1 MTGLIYFLFFCSGLS
16 GLIYQVV
23 WVRVFGNVF
32 GNTVYSASLV
42 IAVFMLGLGV
52 GSWVVGTWADR
63 RYAARPESLLKTY
76 GYFELA
82 IGLMGLAIS
91 VLLPHLGRVSALVSS
106 YLRDPGGW
114 YVLSTASYLA
124 RGAIAIVLLAPITM
138 LMGGTLTLLI
148 RHLVGRDLE
157 VGHWRIAVLYGV
169 NTAGAALGCI
179 LTDFL
184 LVPAAGLQGTQ
195 MFAVFFNIVAAAGA
209 FGLAGALASGATPA
223 PARKKKKPSI
233 SAVTAQTVPLSPPA
247 SSGLGWTSL
256 ALALSGFAAMGMEIL
271 WFRHFTLLLG
281 EFRAVFS
288 LLLTVILIGIGAGSL
303 AGGFLLRRIAR
314 PAQWLMVVQGFF
326 VASTLLGLTVASLGN
341 IKDAAFANPAYR
353 AAVGHM
359 VAAAPGVESDLARTL
374 RELWFNARPILLEVL
389 IPALLMG
396 LAFPLANAIIQRA
409 ERPVGRRAGIL
420 YLSNTF
426 GAVCGSLAAGFLLLP
441 VLGIQSSATIL
452 TTAAALAVGPL
463 YLATDVGRAL
473 LGPSSSAAS
482 NKTRPPYP
490 LAFAVSILVAGG
502 AIGLWL
508 RLPSNYLITRALELP
523 MRHERLLTL
532 SEGVTEVIAITEEP
546 GTGRTLFTNGHR
558 MSSTAPLSQ
567 RYMRAFAHIPLLS
580 ADNPETV
587 LVIGFGVGNTTQAA
601 TLHPSVRRV
610 EVVDLSRHVLTHAG
624 YFKNSNGDVLNDRRV
639 AVYVNDGRQH
649 LQMQRPGSYDLITLE
664 PPPIAQAGVAALYS
678 EEFYAL
684 AKTRLKMKGFMSQ
697 WLPVYQVPA
706 ASTLAMIRA
715 FVDVFPQSVLVS
727 GAEADLLLVGANDSR
742 IEIDPARVANAMTNA
757 PALRADLQR
766 VDLGSVREIVGAFLA
781 SPQKLSAATRNS
793 APVTDDRPIQEY
805 GVRSLLTFGDGL
817 PASVADVREV
827 AAWCPKCFADG
838 KPVPLVQGLDT
849 YLALLGRA
857 YSATP
862 AEAARTRLLAEGGTR
877 RVDGSAYLGA
887 LVPESAEM
895 HNILGSALADKGEFD
910 RAIAEF
916 REALRLEPDSA
927 SAHENLGL
935 ALASHQEPEEAVVH
949 LRRSVQLD
957 PGSGRAHY
965 ALAGIL
971 LAAGQYE
978 GAIDELRASLRVTP
992 DSVEIHDGLGIV
1004 LASQGKLDEAVDE
1017 FRASLRLRPI
1027 SAGAHNNLGMAL
1039 ASQGKLDA
1047 AIDEFHQALALQPEF
1062 VEARR
1067 NLTTALQR
1075 RQRRT
1080 KTDTR

>member
-1 MTGLIYFLFFCSGLS
+1 MTSYRRPLWHSRFFFSSRRRHTRSLCDWSSDVCSSDLS
-16 GLIYQVV
+16 P
-23 WVRVFGNVF
+23 RVS
-32 GNTVYSASLV
+32 TQDEALSPRAS
-42 IAVFMLGLGV
+42 
-52 GSWVVGTWADR
+52 
-63 RYAARPESLLKTY
+63 
-76 GYFELA
+76 
-82 IGLMGLAIS
+82 S
-91 VLLPHLGRVSALVSS
+91 VLA
-106 YLRDPGGW
+106 
-114 YVLSTASYLA
+114 
-124 RGAIAIVLLAPITM
+124 
-138 LMGGTLTLLI
+138 
-148 RHLVGRDLE
+148 
-157 VGHWRIAVLYGV
+157 
-169 NTAGAALGCI
+169 
-179 LTDFL
+179 
-184 LVPAAGLQGTQ
+184 
-195 MFAVFFNIVAAAGA
+195 
-209 FGLAGALASGATPA
+209 
-223 PARKKKKPSI
+223 
-233 SAVTAQTVPLSPPA
+233 
-247 SSGLGWTSL
+247 WTSL
-256 ALALSGFAAMGMEIL
+256 ALSLSGFAAMGMEIL

-288 LLLTVILIGIGAGSL
+288 LLLTVILVGIGAGSL
-303 AGGFLLRRIAR
+303 AGGFLLRRTAR
-314 PAQWLMVVQGFF
+314 PAQWLMIVQGLF
-326 VASTLLGLTVASLGN
+326 VASTLLGLATASLGN
-341 IKDAAFANPAYR
+341 IKDAAFANPAYL
-353 AAVGHM
+353 AAVGHV
-359 VAAAPGVESDLARTL
+359 VAAPPGAESDLARTL
-374 RELWFNARPILLEVL
+374 QELWFNAKPILLEVL

-409 ERPVGRRAGIL
+409 ERSVGRRAGVL
-420 YLSNTF
+420 YFSNTV

-441 VLGIQSSATIL
+441 VFGIQGTATIL
-452 TTAAALAVGPL
+452 TAAASLAVPL
-463 YLATDVGRAL
+463 YLASVGPTLSRGA
-473 LGPSSSAAS
+473 
-482 NKTRPPYP
+482 
-490 LAFAVSILVAGG
+490 LAFAVSIFVAGG
-502 AIGLWL
+502 GIGLWL
-508 RLPSNYLITRALELP
+508 LLPSNYLITRALARP
-523 MRHERLLTL
+523 TGSERLLAL
-532 SEGVTEVIAITEEP
+532 SEGLTEVIAITDAP

-558 MSSTAPLSQ
+558 MSSTAPFSQ
-567 RYMRAFAHIPLLS
+567 RYMRALAHIPLLS

-927 SAHENLGL
+927 SAHLNLGL
-935 ALASHQEPEEAVVH
+935 ALASHQAPEEAVVH

-992 DSVEIHDGLGIV
+992 DSVEIHEGLGIV

-1017 FRASLRLRPI
+1017 FRASVRLRPI

-1062 VEARR
+1062 AEARR

>member
-256 ALALSGFAAMGMEIL
+256 ALALSGFAAMGMEIV

-326 VASTLLGLTVASLGN
+326 VASTLLGLAVASLGN

-409 ERPVGRRAGIL
+409 ERTVGRRAGIL
-420 YLSNTF
+420 YLSNTV

-441 VLGIQSSATIL
+441 VLGIQGSATIL

-473 LGPSSSAAS
+473 LAPSSSAAS
-482 NKTRPPYP
+482 TKTRPTYP

-523 MRHERLLTL
+523 MQHERLLTL

-684 AKTRLKMKGFMSQ
+684 AKTRLKMKGFISQ

-742 IEIDPARVANAMTNA
+742 IEIDPALVANAMTNA
-757 PALRADLQR
+757 PALRADLQW

-805 GVRSLLTFGDGL
+805 GVRSLLALGDGL

-862 AEAARTRLLAEGGTR
+862 AEAARTRLLAEEGTR

-935 ALASHQEPEEAVVH
+935 ALSSHQEPEEAVVH

-1062 VEARR
+1062 AEARR

>member
-82 IGLMGLAIS
+82 IGLMGLTIS

-124 RGAIAIVLLAPITM
+124 RGAIAIVLLTPITM

-247 SSGLGWTSL
+247 SSGLAWTSL

-326 VASTLLGLTVASLGN
+326 VASTLLGLAVASLGN

-420 YLSNTF
+420 YLSNTV

-684 AKTRLKMKGFMSQ
+684 AKTRLKMKGFISQ

-935 ALASHQEPEEAVVH
+935 ALASHQAPEEAVVH

-992 DSVEIHDGLGIV
+992 DSVEIHEGLGIV

-1062 VEARR
+1062 AEARR

>member
-1 MTGLIYFLFFCSGLS
+1 
-16 GLIYQVV
+16 
-23 WVRVFGNVF
+23 
-32 GNTVYSASLV
+32 
-42 IAVFMLGLGV
+42 
-52 GSWVVGTWADR
+52 
-63 RYAARPESLLKTY
+63 
-76 GYFELA
+76 
-82 IGLMGLAIS
+82 
-91 VLLPHLGRVSALVSS
+91 
-106 YLRDPGGW
+106 
-114 YVLSTASYLA
+114 
-124 RGAIAIVLLAPITM
+124 
-138 LMGGTLTLLI
+138 
-148 RHLVGRDLE
+148 
-157 VGHWRIAVLYGV
+157 
-169 NTAGAALGCI
+169 
-179 LTDFL
+179 
-184 LVPAAGLQGTQ
+184 
-195 MFAVFFNIVAAAGA
+195 
-209 FGLAGALASGATPA
+209 
-223 PARKKKKPSI
+223 
-233 SAVTAQTVPLSPPA
+233 
-247 SSGLGWTSL
+247 
-256 ALALSGFAAMGMEIL
+256 
-271 WFRHFTLLLG
+271 
-281 EFRAVFS
+281 
-288 LLLTVILIGIGAGSL
+288 
-303 AGGFLLRRIAR
+303 
-314 PAQWLMVVQGFF
+314 MVVQGFF
-326 VASTLLGLTVASLGN
+326 VASTLLGLAVASLGN

-684 AKTRLKMKGFMSQ
+684 AKTRLKMKGFISQ

-742 IEIDPARVANAMTNA
+742 IEIDPALVANAMTNA

-805 GVRSLLTFGDGL
+805 GVRSLLAFGDGL

-862 AEAARTRLLAEGGTR
+862 AEAARARLLAEGGTR

-935 ALASHQEPEEAVVH
+935 ALSSHQEPEEAVVH

-1062 VEARR
+1062 AEARR

>member
-1 MTGLIYFLFFCSGLS
+1 MTGLIYFVFFFSGLS

-157 VGHWRIAVLYGV
+157 VGQRRIAVLYGV

-223 PARKKKKPSI
+223 PARKKKKPSV
-233 SAVTAQTVPLSPPA
+233 SAVTAQTVLLSPPA
-247 SSGLGWTSL
+247 SPGLGWTSL

-326 VASTLLGLTVASLGN
+326 VASTLLGLAVASLGN

-420 YLSNTF
+420 YLSNTV
-426 GAVCGSLAAGFLLLP
+426 GALCGSLAAGFLLLP
-441 VLGIQSSATIL
+441 VLGIQGSATIL

-482 NKTRPPYP
+482 NKTRPTSP

-508 RLPSNYLITRALELP
+508 RLPSNYLITGALELP
-523 MRHERLLTL
+523 MQHDRLLTL

-684 AKTRLKMKGFMSQ
+684 AKTRLKMKGFISQ

-706 ASTLAMIRA
+706 ASTLATIRA

-877 RVDGSAYLGA
+877 RVDGSVYLGA

-935 ALASHQEPEEAVVH
+935 ALASHQAPEEAVVH

-992 DSVEIHDGLGIV
+992 DSVEIHEGLGIV

-1047 AIDEFHQALALQPEF
+1047 AIDEFHPALALQPEF
-1062 VEARR
+1062 AEARR

>member
-169 NTAGAALGCI
+169 NTAGAALGCM

-209 FGLAGALASGATPA
+209 FGLAGALASRATPA
-223 PARKKKKPSI
+223 PARKKKKPST

-247 SSGLGWTSL
+247 STGLAWTSL

-326 VASTLLGLTVASLGN
+326 VASTLLGLAVASLGN

-353 AAVGHM
+353 AAVSHM

-420 YLSNTF
+420 YLSNTV

-441 VLGIQSSATIL
+441 VLGIQGSATVL
-452 TTAAALAVGPL
+452 TIAAALAVGPL

-473 LGPSSSAAS
+473 LGPPSSAAS
-482 NKTRPPYP
+482 NKTRPRYP

-508 RLPSNYLITRALELP
+508 RLPSNYLITGALELP

-684 AKTRLKMKGFMSQ
+684 AKTRLKMKGFISQ

-727 GAEADLLLVGANDSR
+727 GAEADLLLIGANDSS
-742 IEIDPARVANAMTNA
+742 IEIDPARVANAMTDA

-817 PASVADVREV
+817 PASVGDVREV

-838 KPVPLVQGLDT
+838 KAVPLVQGLDT

-862 AEAARTRLLAEGGTR
+862 AEAARTRVLAEGGTR

-935 ALASHQEPEEAVVH
+935 ALASHQAPEEAVVH

-992 DSVEIHDGLGIV
+992 DSVEIHEGLGIV

-1017 FRASLRLRPI
+1017 FRASLRLSPI

-1039 ASQGKLDA
+1039 AAQGKLDA

-1062 VEARR
+1062 AEARR

>member
-195 MFAVFFNIVAAAGA
+195 MFAVFFNIVAGAGA
-209 FGLAGALASGATPA
+209 FGLAGALASAATPA

-247 SSGLGWTSL
+247 SSGLAWTSL

-326 VASTLLGLTVASLGN
+326 VASTLLGLAVASLAN

-409 ERPVGRRAGIL
+409 ERGVGRRAGIL
-420 YLSNTF
+420 YLSNTV

-441 VLGIQSSATIL
+441 VLGIQGSATIL

-482 NKTRPPYP
+482 NKTRPTSP

-508 RLPSNYLITRALELP
+508 RLPSNYLITGALELP
-523 MRHERLLTL
+523 MQHDRLLTL

-684 AKTRLKMKGFMSQ
+684 AKTRLKMKGFLSQ
-697 WLPVYQVPA
+697 WLPAYQVPA

-895 HNILGSALADKGEFD
+895 HNILGSALADEGEFD

-927 SAHENLGL
+927 SAHANLGL
-935 ALASHQEPEEAVVH
+935 ALASHQAPEEAVVH

-992 DSVEIHDGLGIV
+992 DSVEIHEGLGIV

-1017 FRASLRLRPI
+1017 FRATLRLRPI

-1062 VEARR
+1062 AEARR

>member
-233 SAVTAQTVPLSPPA
+233 SAVTAQSVPLSPPA
-247 SSGLGWTSL
+247 SSGLAWTSL

-326 VASTLLGLTVASLGN
+326 VASTLLGLAVASLGN

-420 YLSNTF
+420 YLSNTV

-441 VLGIQSSATIL
+441 VLGIQGSATIL

-482 NKTRPPYP
+482 NKTRPTYP
-490 LAFAVSILVAGG
+490 LAFAASILVAGG

-508 RLPSNYLITRALELP
+508 RLPSNYLITGALELP
-523 MRHERLLTL
+523 MQHERLLTL

-624 YFKNSNGDVLNDRRV
+624 YFKNSNGDVLNDPRV

-684 AKTRLKMKGFMSQ
+684 AKTRLKMKGFISQ

-927 SAHENLGL
+927 SAHGNLGL
-935 ALASHQEPEEAVVH
+935 ALASHQAPEEAVVH

-957 PGSGRAHY
+957 PGNGRAHY

-978 GAIDELRASLRVTP
+978 GAIDELRASLRVAP
-992 DSVEIHDGLGIV
+992 DSVEIHEGLGIV

-1017 FRASLRLRPI
+1017 FRAALRLRPN

-1062 VEARR
+1062 AEARR